1 MILARRQS
9 LALAALTPVAL
20 GAPALAQ
27 ALWPARP
34 IRMVIPYPPGGASDI
49 IARLLAPHLTELL
62 GQTLVVENRP
72 GANGFIAA
80 EHVARSAPDGY
91 TLLMG
96 NAGPNGTGP
105 ALYGSRTPYD
115 PVRDFSAIMAVSV
128 VPLIMGVHPSVP
140 ARNFQE
146 FLVHAREKGEGFSY
160 GTAGVGSAGHM
171 GMELLKSLTG
181 LTMQHVPYRGSAPL
195 TSDLIAGVLPLS
207 CDTAP
212 VLLPHAAAG
221 RVRAVAATSARRI
234 AEAPELGAVAE
245 TVPGFESVSW
255 GGVMGPAQLPPAVV
269 ARLNTALRTSM
280 ERIGPQLSSQG
291 IQPQSGTPEEF
302 AAYVAAEVGKWTEVV
317 RKMELRPE

>member
-1 MILARRQS
+1 MKLARRQS
-9 LALAALTPVAL
+9 LALAALTPITL
-20 GAPALAQ
+20 GTPALAQ
-27 ALWPARP
+27 TPWPARAV
-34 IRMVIPYPPGGASDI
+34 RMVIPYPPGGASDI
-49 IARLLAPHLTELL
+49 IARLLAPHMTELL

-115 PVRDFSAIMAVSV
+115 PIRDFSAVMAVSV
-128 VPLIMGVHPSVP
+128 VPLVMGIHPSVP
-140 ARNFQE
+140 VRNFSE
-146 FLVHAREKGEGFSY
+146 FLAYARERGDALSY

-181 LTMQHVPYRGSAPL
+181 LTMQHIPYRGSAPL
-195 TSDLIAGVLPLS
+195 TSDLIAGVVPLS

-221 RVRAVAATSARRI
+221 RVRAVAVTSARRL
-234 AEAPELGAVAE
+234 ADAPELGAVAE
-245 TVPGFESVSW
+245 AVPGFESVSW
-255 GGVMGPAQLPPAVV
+255 GGVMAPANLPPAILE
-269 ARLNTALRTSM
+269 RLNAALRTSM
-280 ERIGPQLSSQG
+280 ERIALQLASQG
-291 IQPQSGTPEEF
+291 IQPQHGTPEAF

-317 RKMELRPE
+317 RKMGLRPE